1 MRKYLSL
8 LVFLSF
14 FMSQSQ
20 ELNCKVV
27 VDYSK
32 LAATNSQVFKNLQIS
47 LNDFVNKTAWTDK
60 KFEQNEKIDCSMFI
74 TLNGYDNNQ
83 FDATIQVQSSRT
95 VFNSTYSSPILNLN
109 DKDFS
114 FRYIEFEA
122 LNYNPNSFDSNL
134 MSVIAFYANIIIGID
149 AESFS
154 VEGGNQYFEAA
165 QNIVNQAAQG
175 GYKGWNQSDGGNQNR
190 YFLISDLVS
199 STYKPYKDA
208 MLEYH
213 FNGLD
218 GMATDLKTSKENIIT
233 SINTLSQLN
242 AVRPNSY
249 LSRLFFDAKADEIV
263 SIFSGGPSVDIKNL
277 VDNLNRISINNT
289 SKWSKIKL

>member
-8 LVFLSF
+8 LVFLSV

-32 LAATNSQVFKNLQIS
+32 LAATNSQVFKNLQLS

-60 KFEQNEKIDCSMFI
+60 KFEQNERIDCSIFI
-74 TLNGYDNNQ
+74 TLNGYDSNQ

-95 VFNSTYSSPILNLN
+95 IFNSTYSSPILNIN

-175 GYKGWNQSDGGNQNR
+175 GYKGWNQSDGGIQNR

-199 STYKPYKDA
+199 STYKPYRDA

-218 GMATDLKTSKENIIT
+218 GMATDLKTSKQNIIT
-233 SINTLSQLN
+233 SINTL
-242 AVRPNSY
+242 
-249 LSRLFFDAKADEIV
+249 
-263 SIFSGGPSVDIKNL
+263 
-277 VDNLNRISINNT
+277 
-289 SKWSKIKL
+289 

>member
-1 MRKYLSL
+1 MRKYFSL
-8 LVFLSF
+8 VVFLSF

>member
-1 MRKYLSL
+1 MRKYFSL
-8 LVFLSF
+8 VVFLLF

-32 LAATNSQVFKNLQIS
+32 LAATNSQVFKNLQLS

>member
-1 MRKYLSL
+1 MRKYFSL
-8 LVFLSF
+8 VVFLLF

-32 LAATNSQVFKNLQIS
+32 LAATNSQVFKNLQLS

-218 GMATDLKTSKENIIT
+218 GMATDLKTSKQNIIT

>member
-1 MRKYLSL
+1 MRKYFSL
-8 LVFLSF
+8 VVFLLF

-32 LAATNSQVFKNLQIS
+32 LAATNSQVFKNLQLS

-95 VFNSTYSSPILNLN
+95 VYNSTYSSPILNLN
-109 DKDFS
+109 DKDFT

-149 AESFS
+149 AESFL
-154 VEGGNQYFEAA
+154 VDGGNQYFEAA

-199 STYKPYKDA
+199 STYKPYRDA

-218 GMATDLKTSKENIIT
+218 GMATDLKTSKQNIIT

>member
-1 MRKYLSL
+1 MRKYFSL
-8 LVFLSF
+8 VVFLLF

-32 LAATNSQVFKNLQIS
+32 LAATNSQVFKNLQLS

-95 VFNSTYSSPILNLN
+95 VYNSTYSSPILNLN
-109 DKDFS
+109 DKDFT

-149 AESFS
+149 AESFL
-154 VEGGNQYFEAA
+154 VDGGNQYFEAA

-218 GMATDLKTSKENIIT
+218 GMATDLKTSKQNIIT

>member
-8 LVFLSF
+8 LVFLSV

-32 LAATNSQVFKNLQIS
+32 LAATNSQVFKNLQLS

-60 KFEQNEKIDCSMFI
+60 KFEQNERIDCSIFI
-74 TLNGYDNNQ
+74 TLNGYDSNQ

-95 VFNSTYSSPILNLN
+95 IFNSTYSSPILNIN

-175 GYKGWNQSDGGNQNR
+175 GYKGWNQSDGGIQNR

-199 STYKPYKDA
+199 STYKPYRDA

-218 GMATDLKTSKENIIT
+218 GMATDLKTSKQNIIT

-263 SIFSGGPSVDIKNL
+263 SIFSGGPSVEIKDL
-277 VDNLNRISINNT
+277 VDSLNKISINNT
-289 SKWSKIKL
+289 LKWSKIKL

>member
-1 MRKYLSL
+1 MRKYFSL
-8 LVFLSF
+8 VVFLLF

-32 LAATNSQVFKNLQIS
+32 LAATNSQVFKNLQLS

-95 VFNSTYSSPILNLN
+95 VYNSTYSSPILNLN

-218 GMATDLKTSKENIIT
+218 GMATDLKTSKQNIIT

>member
-1 MRKYLSL
+1 MRKYFSL
-8 LVFLSF
+8 VVFLTF
-14 FMSQSQ
+14 FVSQSQ

-95 VFNSTYSSPILNLN
+95 VFNSTYSSPILNIN

-242 AVRPNSY
+242 SVRPNSY

>member
-1 MRKYLSL
+1 MRKYFSL
-8 LVFLSF
+8 VVFLSF

-263 SIFSGGPSVDIKNL
+263 SIFSGGPSVEIKDL
-277 VDNLNRISINNT
+277 VDSLNKISINNT
-289 SKWSKIKL
+289 LKWSKIKL